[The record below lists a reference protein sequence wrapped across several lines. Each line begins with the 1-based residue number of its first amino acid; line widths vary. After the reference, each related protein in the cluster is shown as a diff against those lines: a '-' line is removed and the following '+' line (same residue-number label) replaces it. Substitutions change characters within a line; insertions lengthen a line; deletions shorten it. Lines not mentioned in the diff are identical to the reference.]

1 MIFEPVTLEKDCWI
15 SGIEKKTSPD
25 TLYEDLPVLSKEFAK
40 IKPSIKN
47 PIRPLTTCVATGK
60 AKIFMGDFV
69 ERKDPNFASISIKKG
84 QLLVKVKVSF
94 PGFLTGKSGR
104 YSQEVLSE
112 LVTGKWLCFITMA
125 GFRGL
130 SLSTSLFSKV
140 S

>member
-69 ERKDPNFASISIKKG
+69 ERKDPNFAS
-84 QLLVKVKVSF
+84 L
-94 PGFLTGKSGR
+94 
-104 YSQEVLSE
+104 
-112 LVTGKWLCFITMA
+112 
-125 GFRGL
+125 
-130 SLSTSLFSKV
+130 
-140 S
+140 